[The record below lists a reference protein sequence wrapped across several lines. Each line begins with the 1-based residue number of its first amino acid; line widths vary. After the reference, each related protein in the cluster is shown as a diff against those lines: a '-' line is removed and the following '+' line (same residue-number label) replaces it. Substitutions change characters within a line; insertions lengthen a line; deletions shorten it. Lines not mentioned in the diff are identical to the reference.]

1 MPGRDLPHGGVAP
14 PGTVRPPGAALREA
28 AAGHAAVVLRHAARD
43 GQQPHGA
50 VVVDAEGRVIGSG
63 RNRREETGDATAHA
77 ELEAIREACRA
88 LGDWR
93 LEGCALYVT
102 LEPCPMC
109 AGAIINARVPVV
121 VYGAR
126 EKLSG
131 SCGSVI
137 DLFFERYGHRPAVYA
152 GVMAEECAA
161 LLRAFFREKRGLY

>member
-1 MPGRDLPHGGVAP
+1 MTERESYMSL
-14 PGTVRPPGAALREA
+14 ALALAREA
-28 AAGHAAVVLRHAARD
+28 AEHGEVPV
-43 GQQPHGA
+43 GA

-63 RNRREETGDATAHA
+63 RNRREESGDATAHA

-152 GVMAEECAA
+152 EVMAEECAA
-161 LLRAFFREKRGLY
+161 LLRAFFREKRSLY